1 MIEAYFDESGSH
13 DGSPVLCVAGYLFE
27 TDRCKELDLL
37 WQDTL
42 NEFGL
47 PFFHMVDCAHGAPP
61 FDKLSPRDRDAVA
74 RKMIGLI
81 RSHALFGVAVG
92 VDERDYNEILPPA
105 LQAVLP
111 NDGLTRRLPGSAYS
125 FCCSMMMAAVQ
136 SWVQR
141 NSFDGTITYFFE
153 AGHKHQR
160 ETSEIMERV
169 YRVPEIRHRQR
180 YASHVF
186 VTKECCRPAQSA
198 DILAWH
204 HAADLKKL
212 MTGGNRRKDF
222 AALIEGIEM
231 ELKFVARSHLLH
243 MREQINRVTMGR
255 TVMVGG
261 TFGTFRFETVV

>member
-1 MIEAYFDESGSH
+1 
-13 DGSPVLCVAGYLFE
+13 
-27 TDRCKELDLL
+27 
-37 WQDTL
+37 
-42 NEFGL
+42 
-47 PFFHMVDCAHGAPP
+47 
-61 FDKLSPRDRDAVA
+61 
-74 RKMIGLI
+74 
-81 RSHALFGVAVG
+81 
-92 VDERDYNEILPPA
+92 
-105 LQAVLP
+105 
-111 NDGLTRRLPGSAYS
+111 
-125 FCCSMMMAAVQ
+125 MMMAAVQ

-222 AALIEGIEM
+222 AALIEGMET